1 MWLFMA
7 NLITLK
13 TTNLKKTVII
23 TGANRGLGKGFVDV
37 LIQDEDCFIISIS
50 RRLSEEQKTYS
61 SERFFF
67 LEMDL
72 SQDDISKK
80 LSQLEEKIGNEAVF
94 YINNASIIEP
104 IVKIEDLDEKAID
117 KILSVNVKPTILLT
131 KYILK
136 NFKDNQL
143 TLVNISSGAANRPIN
158 NWSLYCSTKAFNQ
171 MFFNVAE
178 SENEQHRFFNINPGV
193 LDTGM
198 QESIRE
204 SDFPDAEKFKELQ
217 KEGQLKSPFDVAKEI
232 LETIQYNQ

>member
-1 MWLFMA
+1 
-7 NLITLK
+7 
-13 TTNLKKTVII
+13 LKKTVII

-117 KILSVNVKPTILLT
+117 KIDFIVLQLGKQIKSPKTV
-131 KYILK
+131 ILK
-136 NFKDNQL
+136 FVLQFIQIFETK
-143 TLVNISSGAANRPIN
+143 NISKIIS
-158 NWSLYCSTKAFNQ
+158 K
-171 MFFNVAE
+171 
-178 SENEQHRFFNINPGV
+178 
-193 LDTGM
+193 
-198 QESIRE
+198 
-204 SDFPDAEKFKELQ
+204 
-217 KEGQLKSPFDVAKEI
+217 LKSD
-232 LETIQYNQ
+232 

>member
-1 MWLFMA
+1 
-7 NLITLK
+7 
-13 TTNLKKTVII
+13 
-23 TGANRGLGKGFVDV
+23 
-37 LIQDEDCFIISIS
+37 
-50 RRLSEEQKTYS
+50 
-61 SERFFF
+61 
-67 LEMDL
+67 
-72 SQDDISKK
+72 
-80 LSQLEEKIGNEAVF
+80 
-94 YINNASIIEP
+94 
-104 IVKIEDLDEKAID
+104 
-117 KILSVNVKPTILLT
+117 
-131 KYILK
+131 LK